1 MPYPTAPWTLQGYA
15 LQTLQLIDI
24 EQVRPLIP
32 PEFEIVSVLP
42 GKTVAG
48 VYLSY
53 YGSGSVLEYSELIV
67 VPGAV
72 SYSGKIGGWV
82 SHIYV
87 NNSDSVAGGREIW
100 GLPKELAEFT
110 WEQGT
115 QSTSGYD
122 NRLSV
127 RQGEQLLCCFSYNQP
142 SFGLHLPLSGDVFS
156 TLWDSVLLFNGKLES
171 VTSIVGSQIQ
181 IPAFSPLASIGLDQP
196 WLTFYWDRLNL
207 MVGVP
212 EVIGNREPT
221 EKAVNLAL

>member
-1 MPYPTAPWTLQGYA
+1 MAYPRTPWTLQGYA
-15 LQTLQLIDI
+15 LGTLQLVDVERI
-24 EQVRPLIP
+24 RLFIP

-42 GKTVAG
+42 GKTVGGLYFAN
-48 VYLSY
+48 

-87 NNSDSVAGGREIW
+87 NNTDSVAGGREIW

-110 WEQGT
+110 WEKGT

-122 NRLSV
+122 NCLSV
-127 RQGEQLLCCFSYNQP
+127 RQGEQTLCNFSYNQP
-142 SFGLHLPLSGDVFS
+142 SFGLRVPLSGDVFS
-156 TLWDSVLLFNGKLES
+156 TLSDSVLLFNGKLES
-171 VTSIVGSQIQ
+171 LASMVSSQVH
-181 IPAFSPLASIGLDQP
+181 IPAFSPFASLGLDRP

-212 EVIGNREPT
+212 NVIGNREPT
-221 EKAVNLAL
+221 KRAVNLGL